1 MRMHLCMYVC
11 MYVRVSVRVVTRVRV
26 LYKFNTIVVCTV
38 YVRLCIVFRL
48 IVDTA
53 INVPGCLGEREVRSL
68 PFSLFLSLSLSL
80 SLSLFLF
87 RLKCVPSTRLM
98 IE

>member
-1 MRMHLCMYVC
+1 MRLCMYVY
-11 MYVRVSVRVVTRVRV
+11 MYVRVSVRVLTRVRV
-26 LYKFNTIVVCTV
+26 VYKFNTIVACII
-38 YVRLCIVFRL
+38 YVRLCIFRL

-80 SLSLFLF
+80 SLSLCF
-87 RLKCVPSTRLM
+87 V
-98 IE
+98 